1 LKRENLTTLL
11 LAVIAIGIGAFFY
24 KRYHVPPAIDMPAI
38 TLTDLSGNKVTLQ
51 SYSGKPLFVS
61 FFATWCGPCIQEM
74 PDLIDLKAKLSDKNL
89 TIVCISDEPIEKLQ
103 KVETYAGDQ
112 LIFLHS
118 ETSLHDIGIY
128 TYPTNYIFNA
138 KGKKVYDKVNPDHWN
153 EPALVEQIRA
163 WLK

>member
-1 LKRENLTTLL
+1 
-11 LAVIAIGIGAFFY
+11 
-24 KRYHVPPAIDMPAI
+24 
-38 TLTDLSGNKVTLQ
+38 
-51 SYSGKPLFVS
+51 
-61 FFATWCGPCIQEM
+61 
-74 PDLIDLKAKLSDKNL
+74 
-89 TIVCISDEPIEKLQ
+89 VCISDEPIEKLQ